1 MKNMKKMILTIII
14 LGFAISGVYAQEVKD
29 GEKRKQKKEVE
40 EETFFDYAFV
50 TLNNAETFKVRN
62 LKINTDSIQYMSLST
77 RQHEIRALND
87 VLFLKVRTKKRQLLK
102 YAIIG
107 GAAGVTVS
115 LIALIVITTNPSD
128 GGIDTGVTNTGEIDT
143 GGIIMLAT
151 LPIIGAGIG
160 SIFGLKHKW
169 KTFSPNEKYGYFQ
182 SINVGP
188 YLGQN
193 SYGLTVILNM
203 R

>member
-1 MKNMKKMILTIII
+1 MKKKILSIII
-14 LGFAISGVYAQEVKD
+14 LGFAISGVYAQEVTD
-29 GEKRKQKKEVE
+29 AIKRKQKKEVV
-40 EETFFDYAFV
+40 EETFFDYAYV

-115 LIALIVITTNPSD
+115 LIALIVITTDPS
-128 GGIDTGVTNTGEIDT
+128 GGEIDT
-143 GGIIMLAT
+143 GGAIFLAT
-151 LPIIGAGIG
+151 IPIIGAGIG

-169 KTFSPNEKYGYFQ
+169 KTFSPNEEYGYFQ

-193 SYGLTVILNM
+193 SFGLTVRFNM

>member
-14 LGFAISGVYAQEVKD
+14 LGFTISGVHAQEVTDAK
-29 GEKRKQKKEVE
+29 KKKQKKEVA

-50 TLNNAETFKVRN
+50 TLNNFETFKVRN
-62 LKINTDSIQYMSLST
+62 LRLNKDSIQYFSSIT
-77 RQHEIRALND
+77 KQTEIVPKND
-87 VLFLKVRTKKRQLLK
+87 VLYLKVRTKKRQFLK

-107 GAAGVTVS
+107 GAAGITVS
-115 LIALIVITTNPSD
+115 LIALIVIATDPSD
-128 GGIDTGVTNTGEIDT
+128 GEIDT
-143 GGIIMLAT
+143 GGAIFLAT
-151 LPIIGAGIG
+151 IPIIGAGIG

-169 KTFSPNEKYGYFQ
+169 KTFSPNEEYGYLQ

-193 SYGLTVILNM
+193 SFGLTVRFNM

>member
-1 MKNMKKMILTIII
+1 MKKLLFVIII
-14 LGFAISGVYAQEVKD
+14 LGFAISSVYAQEVA
-29 GEKRKQKKEVE
+29 
-40 EETFFDYAFV
+40 EETYFDYAYV

-115 LIALIVITTNPSD
+115 LIAVIVIMTDPSD
-128 GGIDTGVTNTGEIDT
+128 GEIDT
-143 GGIIMLAT
+143 GGAIFLAT
-151 LPIIGAGIG
+151 IPIIGAGIG

-169 KTFSPNEKYGYFQ
+169 KTFSPNEEYGYLQ

-193 SYGLTVILNM
+193 SFGLTVRFNM